1 MEKELGPTGGRAN
14 ALEEPD
20 VSTDRLQRIVIH
32 IATTGQM
39 EVTMDALVVQTIL
52 EELIELR
59 STMRMGEEDTYRE
72 EGDR

>member
-1 MEKELGPTGGRAN
+1 MSDELGAARGAGY

-32 IATTGQM
+32 IAMTGQM
-39 EVTMDALVVQTIL
+39 EVTMDAMVVQTIL

-59 STMRMGEEDTYRE
+59 AALDPA
-72 EGDR
+72 

>member
-1 MEKELGPTGGRAN
+1 MTGGLGATRMRAN

-39 EVTMDALVVQTIL
+39 EVTMDALVVQTVL

-59 STMRMGEEDTYRE
+59 ASILVERLDGGR
-72 EGDR
+72 